1 MGWCLSFVCNITYQR
16 SHLNKGI
23 SSLTQSALA
32 MKSSRPRMM
41 NSTAYLKLFKS
52 KLESVPKAI
61 CKEYGEGCCSLREKE
76 SQIQPSHKLSG
87 GDR

>member
-1 MGWCLSFVCNITYQR
+1 
-16 SHLNKGI
+16 
-23 SSLTQSALA
+23 

-61 CKEYGEGCCSLREKE
+61 CKEYREGCCSLRFRQRSSGILFTGEVE
-76 SQIQPSHKLSG
+76 DQMNSLLELVPEWASEKLSFCG
-87 GDR
+87 NLLVR